1 MRLRDGR
8 KIWITFQVCDVNRPI
23 MSLGKICTKG
33 NDRCAT
39 FTTSG
44 GTLWHE
50 EAGET
55 VNIVRQSLN
64 EQMPRF

>member
-1 MRLRDGR
+1 
-8 KIWITFQVCDVNRPI
+8 
-23 MSLGKICTKG
+23 MSVGKFCTKG

-50 EAGET
+50 EAGEIT
-55 VNIVRQSLN
+55 VDIVRN
-64 EQMPRF
+64 HYE